1 MQYTKQLGRVEV
13 RQAILM
19 PVYIAD
25 TFSAAAVESLLN
37 VGEGFQSDVKRL
49 LLKLPAV
56 AGESASRYA
65 KGRG

>member
-37 VGEGFQSDVKRL
+37 VGEGFQPDVRL
-49 LLKLPAV
+49 LLNLPAV
-56 AGESASRYA
+56 AGKFASRYA

>member
-1 MQYTKQLGRVEV
+1 MQYTKQLGKVEV

-37 VGEGFQSDVKRL
+37 VGKGLQPDIKRL
-49 LLKLPAV
+49 LLIFHAV
-56 AGESASRYA
+56 AGKSASRYT